1 MPASGLKTSKKSKQT
16 PKSSI
21 VKSPIAKQPPKS
33 AAAQSQALPKTKA
46 KVAHQSTSADDFLL
60 NSDRVTVDEV
70 QPAIGEVAARKP
82 KSRKAPD
89 SPRAVVYIG
98 RLPHGFFEDQ
108 LKVSVRS
115 LLSLLLYS
123 LQLVSSSCFV
133 FVVHLPH
140 DSYFLHCTHAFSF
153 YKGFLGQF
161 GEVLHVKV
169 EFTATSSTII
179 FVISIRLTVHIVSIL
194 ILNSFLCRSPGTKK
208 RANRSTTHLWSSSLK
223 KLPASSLRQ

>member
-21 VKSPIAKQPPKS
+21 VKSPIAKQPSKS
-33 AAAQSQALPKTKA
+33 PAAQSQALPKAKA

-70 QPAIGEVAARKP
+70 QPEIGEAAARKP

-115 LLSLLLYS
+115 FLPLLLYS
-123 LQLVSSSCFV
+123 LQSLSSSFFV
-133 FVVHLPH
+133 FVMHL
-140 DSYFLHCTHAFSF
+140 SYLLHCSHGFSF
-153 YKGFLGQF
+153 CKAFLGQF

-169 EFTATSSTII
+169 D
-179 FVISIRLTVHIVSIL
+179 
-194 ILNSFLCRSPGTKK
+194 
-208 RANRSTTHLWSSSLK
+208 SSLPSSPPTPPPHHYCRH
-223 KLPASSLRQ
+223 LHPAHDS

>member
-21 VKSPIAKQPPKS
+21 VKSPIAKQPSKS
-33 AAAQSQALPKTKA
+33 PAAQSQALPKAKA

-70 QPAIGEVAARKP
+70 QPEIGEAAARKP
-82 KSRKAPD
+82 KSRKVPD

-115 LLSLLLYS
+115 FLPLLLYS
-123 LQLVSSSCFV
+123 LQSLSSFFLSSSCTC
-133 FVVHLPH
+133 LTYCIALT
-140 DSYFLHCTHAFSF
+140 DSLSARHFWDNSERF
-153 YKGFLGQF
+153 
-161 GEVLHVKV
+161 
-169 EFTATSSTII
+169 FTS
-179 FVISIRLTVHIVSIL
+179 R
-194 ILNSFLCRSPGTKK
+194 
-208 RANRSTTHLWSSSLK
+208 
-223 KLPASSLRQ
+223 